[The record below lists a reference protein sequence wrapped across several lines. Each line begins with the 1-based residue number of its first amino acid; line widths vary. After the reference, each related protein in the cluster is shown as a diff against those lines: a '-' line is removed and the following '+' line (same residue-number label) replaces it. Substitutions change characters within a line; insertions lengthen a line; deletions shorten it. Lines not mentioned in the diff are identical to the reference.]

1 MNFPTSDHLLYK
13 KNLYFLH
20 SLKTDFDENIYQN
33 SHNCSVFK
41 LVHSEQDMKQ
51 RCNKRTI
58 ILGCF
63 FAVSSDVKG
72 SIFHVGHVKY
82 VHKKCSN

>member
-33 SHNCSVFK
+33 SHNCSAFK

-51 RCNKRTI
+51 RCNKGATKVQ
-58 ILGCF
+58 LF
-63 FAVSSDVKG
+63 FIQKL
-72 SIFHVGHVKY
+72 K
-82 VHKKCSN
+82 